1 MFASKEWTLDLTR
14 KVVREAKKDRPV
26 YFDDYSENETIIGQ
40 WLDGKPIY
48 QLTITGLNFG
58 EIKATA
64 GLKYTNNLFGNNP
77 HVFIITSFNT
87 ILLKHIISSHINGK
101 NLDETY
107 VSLGV
112 NVFCSHKL
120 TENFIYIYSGVP
132 FSKGTELTLQYTK
145 VSDAPNSFNPSMIKA
160 NKIDYQVD
168 NLNVGFQ
175 DYSES
180 EIIVGRW
187 VDGKPL
193 YRKSYKVTSP
203 STLNSST
210 VLFTYSSDIE
220 IQDIDGFI
228 LAPDE
233 DIPINF
239 YYSAHNFVSCWSDH
253 KNKQIKILVSNSS
266 YISRPTIIT
275 ALYTKTTDAPNSFS
289 MDALLQQYNFN
300 SNIENIVLD
309 EYCSPDDVEEVLG

>member
-26 YFDDYSENETIIGQ
+26 YFDNYSENEIIIGQ

-48 QLTITGLNFG
+48 QLTITGLNFDQ
-58 EIKATA
+58 INATR
-64 GLKYTNNLFGNNP
+64 GLKYTNNLF
-77 HVFIITSFNT
+77 VDIDR
-87 ILLKHIISSHINGK
+87 IISSHINRK
-101 NLDETY
+101 NLDEMY

-112 NVFCSHKL
+112 DVFCSHKL

-132 FSKGTELTLQYTK
+132 FNKGTELTLQYTK
-145 VSDAPNSFNPSMIKA
+145 TSDAPNSFNPSMIKA

-193 YRKSYKVTSP
+193 YRKSYKVTTP
-203 STLNSST
+203 SALKSST
-210 VLFTYSSDIE
+210 VLFTYSSDME
-220 IQDIDGFI
+220 IQDIDGCI

-233 DIPINF
+233 NIQVNY
-239 YYSAHNFVSCWSDH
+239 YYSTNNYVACWSNH
-253 KNKQIKILVSNSS
+253 KNKQIKMTVGHSN
-266 YISRPTIIT
+266 YISRSAIIT
-275 ALYTKTTDAPNSFS
+275 ILYTKTTDAVNSFS

-300 SNIENIVLD
+300 SNIENVVLD

>member
-26 YFDDYSENETIIGQ
+26 YFDDYSENEIIIGQ

-48 QLTITGLNFG
+48 QLTITGLDFG
-58 EIKATA
+58 QINATK
-64 GLKYTNNLFGNNP
+64 GLKYTNNLF
-77 HVFIITSFNT
+77 VDIDR
-87 ILLKHIISSHINGK
+87 IISSHINRK
-101 NLDETY
+101 NLDEMY

-145 VSDAPNSFNPSMIKA
+145 ASDAPNSFNPSMIKA

-253 KNKQIKILVSNSS
+253 KNKQIRILVSNSS

-300 SNIENIVLD
+300 SNIENVVLD

>member
-1 MFASKEWTLDLTR
+1 MFASKKWTLDLTR

-26 YFDDYSENETIIGQ
+26 YFDSYSENEIIIGQ

-64 GLKYTNNLFGNNP
+64 GLKYTNNLF
-77 HVFIITSFNT
+77 VDIDR
-87 ILLKHIISSHINGK
+87 IISSHINRK

-120 TENFIYIYSGVP
+120 AENFIYIYSGVP

-187 VDGKPL
+187 IDGKPL
-193 YRKSYKVTSP
+193 YRKVVYV
-203 STLNSST
+203 NN
-210 VLFTYSSDIE
+210 
-220 IQDIDGFI
+220 
-228 LAPDE
+228 LA
-233 DIPINF
+233 N
-239 YYSAHNFVSCWSDH
+239 NTTKTVSCNIGANIIDQMVKQSLIWYDTVDKDWSKDGRWDSNTIRIEYNYRTSDDVIWINSIGTNWTGRTT
-253 KNKQIKILVSNSS
+253 KAYAILE
-266 YISRPTIIT
+266 
-275 ALYTKTTDAPNSFS
+275 YTKTTD
-289 MDALLQQYNFN
+289 
-300 SNIENIVLD
+300 
-309 EYCSPDDVEEVLG
+309 

>member
-26 YFDDYSENETIIGQ
+26 YFDNYSENEIIIGQ
-40 WLDGKPIY
+40 WIDGKPIY

-58 EIKATA
+58 EIKATTA
-64 GLKYTNNLFGNNP
+64 LKYTNNLF
-77 HVFIITSFNT
+77 VDIDR
-87 ILLKHIISSHINGK
+87 IISSHVNRK
-101 NLDETY
+101 NLDATY
-107 VSLGV
+107 ISLGV

-193 YRKSYKVTSP
+193 YRKSYKITTP
-203 STLNSST
+203 SASNSST

-220 IQDIDGFI
+220 IQDIDGCI

-233 DIPINF
+233 NIKVNY
-239 YYSAHNFVSCWSDH
+239 YYSTNNYVACWSNH
-253 KNKQIKILVSNSS
+253 KNKQIKMRINNSAYTS
-266 YISRPTIIT
+266 KPAIIT
-275 ALYTKTTDAPNSFS
+275 ILYTKTTDAVNSFS

-300 SNIENIVLD
+300 SNIENVVLD

>member
-26 YFDDYSENETIIGQ
+26 YFDNYSENEIIIGQ

-58 EIKATA
+58 EIKATTA
-64 GLKYTNNLFGNNP
+64 LKYTNNLF
-77 HVFIITSFNT
+77 VDIDR
-87 ILLKHIISSHINGK
+87 IISSHVNRR
-101 NLDETY
+101 NLDATY
-107 VSLGV
+107 ISAGV
-112 NVFCSHKL
+112 DVYCAHKL

-132 FSKGTELTLQYTK
+132 FNKGTELTLQYTK
-145 VSDAPNSFNPSMIKA
+145 TSDAPNSFNPSMIKA

-203 STLNSST
+203 SKLNSST

-253 KNKQIKILVSNSS
+253 KNKQIRILVSNTS
-266 YISRPTIIT
+266 YISRSTIIT
-275 ALYTKTTDAPNSFS
+275 VLYTKTTDAPNSFS

-300 SNIENIVLD
+300 SNIENVVLD

>member
-26 YFDDYSENETIIGQ
+26 YFDNYSENEIIIGQ

-64 GLKYTNNLFGNNP
+64 GLKYTNNLF
-77 HVFIITSFNT
+77 VDIDR
-87 ILLKHIISSHINGK
+87 IISSHINRK
-101 NLDETY
+101 NLNETY

-145 VSDAPNSFNPSMIKA
+145 ASDAPNSFNPSMIKA

-193 YRKSYKVTSP
+193 YRKSYKVTTP
-203 STLNSST
+203 SALKSST
-210 VLFTYSSDIE
+210 VLFTYSSDME
-220 IQDIDGFI
+220 IQDIDGCI

-233 DIPINF
+233 NIPVNF
-239 YYSAHNFVSCWSDH
+239 YYSTDNYVSCWSNH
-253 KNKQIKILVSNSS
+253 KNKQIKMVVSNSD
-266 YISRPTIIT
+266 YTSRPAIIT
-275 ALYTKTTDAPNSFS
+275 ILYTKTTDAPNSFDYGMI
-289 MDALLQQYNFN
+289 MDQFAQEAL
-300 SNIENIVLD
+300 V
-309 EYCSPDDVEEVLG
+309 DVAVTDAEVDKCFE

>member
-26 YFDDYSENETIIGQ
+26 YFDNYSENEIIIGQ

-64 GLKYTNNLFGNNP
+64 GLKYTNNLF
-77 HVFIITSFNT
+77 VDIDR
-87 ILLKHIISSHINGK
+87 IISSHINRK
-101 NLDETY
+101 NLNETY

-145 VSDAPNSFNPSMIKA
+145 ASDAPNSFNPSMIKA

-193 YRKSYKVTSP
+193 YRKSYKVTTP
-203 STLNSST
+203 SALKSST
-210 VLFTYSSDIE
+210 VLFTYSSDME
-220 IQDIDGFI
+220 IQDIDGCI

-233 DIPINF
+233 NIQVNY
-239 YYSAHNFVSCWSDH
+239 YYSTNNYVACWSNH
-253 KNKQIKILVSNSS
+253 KNKQIKMTVGHSN
-266 YISRPTIIT
+266 YISRPAIIT
-275 ALYTKTTDAPNSFS
+275 ILYTKTTDAVNSFS

-300 SNIENIVLD
+300 SNIENVVLD

>member
-26 YFDDYSENETIIGQ
+26 YFDNYSENEIIIGQ

-58 EIKATA
+58 EINATT
-64 GLKYTNNLFGNNP
+64 GLKYTNNLF
-77 HVFIITSFNT
+77 VDIDR
-87 ILLKHIISSHINGK
+87 IISSHINRK
-101 NLDETY
+101 NLDAMY
-107 VSLGV
+107 ISLGV

-145 VSDAPNSFNPSMIKA
+145 VSDAPNYFNPSMIKA

-187 VDGKPL
+187 IDGKPL

-233 DIPINF
+233 NIPVNF
-239 YYSAHNFVSCWSDH
+239 YYSKNNFVSCWSDH
-253 KNKQIKILVSNSS
+253 KNKQIRILVSNSS

>member
-26 YFDDYSENETIIGQ
+26 YFDNYSENEIIIGQ

-48 QLTITGLNFG
+48 QLTITGLNFD
-58 EIKATA
+58 EINATR
-64 GLKYTNNLFGNNP
+64 GLKYTNNLF
-77 HVFIITSFNT
+77 VDIDR
-87 ILLKHIISSHINGK
+87 IISSHINRK
-101 NLDETY
+101 NLDEMY
-107 VSLGV
+107 VSIGV

-132 FSKGTELTLQYTK
+132 FNKGTELTLQYTK
-145 VSDAPNSFNPSMIKA
+145 ASDAPNSFNPSMIKA

-187 VDGKPL
+187 IDGKPI
-193 YRKSYKVTSP
+193 YRKVIKLTQP
-203 STLNSST
+203 SALNSST

-233 DIPINF
+233 NIPVNF
-239 YYSAHNFVSCWSDH
+239 YYSANNFVSCWSNH
-253 KNKQIKILVSNSS
+253 KNKQIKILVGNSS

-275 ALYTKTTDAPNSFS
+275 TLYTKTTDAPNSFS
-289 MDALLQQYNFN
+289 MDVLLQQYNFN
-300 SNIENIVLD
+300 SNIENVVLD